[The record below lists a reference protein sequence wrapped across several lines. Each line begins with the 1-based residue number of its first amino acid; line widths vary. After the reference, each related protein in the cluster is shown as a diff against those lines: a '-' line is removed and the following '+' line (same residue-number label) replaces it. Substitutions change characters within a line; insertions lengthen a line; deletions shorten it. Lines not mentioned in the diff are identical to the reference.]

1 MGIFKA
7 IKINDDMFVGNDFI
21 EDYDKTIAKITS
33 NPEKTLGKMYIPSTI
48 TNFVESVYECIELDK
63 NFKYGMFYQRQ
74 KENNIEIIVFNYD
87 DIVKI
92 FNLVKEKH
100 NTKKDSIEYLKN
112 ELLNSDLEEFTRK
125 IYGFEKEKEVNKE
138 SDFTKTNTLLLS
150 CIKNELKD
158 MDIDKL
164 SELILNIAEDDRN
177 TKYDKKI
184 MLMIVLQS
192 YIAINYKRIDNAEQ
206 EKCTDYVSGIKSF
219 INKMNE

>member
-74 KENNIEIIVFNYD
+74 KENNIEIIVFNYN

-177 TKYDKKI
+177 T
-184 MLMIVLQS
+184 
-192 YIAINYKRIDNAEQ
+192 
-206 EKCTDYVSGIKSF
+206 
-219 INKMNE
+219 